1 MKNTQIAILGTGSMG
16 KAILSGLLAAG
27 TSPSNI
33 RVTTKSQASAEAI
46 SSTHGIQAA
55 ALDSESTANSSTAKD
70 AELVILAVKPNMILE
85 TLQEVAAV
93 LKPNCL
99 VVSVA
104 AGITTAAMER
114 QLSGN
119 AAVVRAMPNTPSVVG
134 LGVTGISKGSN
145 VSDEQLDLAVKL
157 FSSVGK
163 VLVVDES
170 KIDALS
176 TISGSGPAYVFYF
189 AEKLITA
196 AKSLGFSDQE
206 ASMMVKE
213 TFLGSATLLATSSNS
228 PEELR
233 EQVTSPNGTTMQATG
248 RFDAADLEKV
258 FIEATE
264 AALAR
269 AKELGKVKP

>member
-1 MKNTQIAILGTGSMG
+1 MEIKQIAILGTGSMG
-16 KAILSGLLAAG
+16 KAILSGILAAG
-27 TSPSNI
+27 TSPADV
-33 RVTTKSQASAEAI
+33 RVTTKSKASADAI
-46 SSTHGIQAA
+46 FSNHGVQATS
-55 ALDSESTANSSTAKD
+55 LESNSAANSSAAKD
-70 AELVILAVKPNMILE
+70 ADLVILAVKPNMILE
-85 TLQEVAAV
+85 TLSEVAAV
-93 LKPNCL
+93 LKPDCL

-104 AGITTAAMER
+104 AGITTAAMEE

-119 AAVVRAMPNTPSVVG
+119 EAVVRAMPNTPSVVG

-145 VSDEQLDLAVKL
+145 VSDEKLDLAIEL

-196 AKSLGFSDQE
+196 AKYLGFSEQE
-206 ASMMVKE
+206 ASLMVKE
-213 TFLGSATLLATSSNS
+213 TFLGSATLLATSSSS

-233 EQVTSPNGTTMQATG
+233 QQVTSPNGTTMQATG
-248 RFDAADLEKV
+248 RFDSADLERV

-269 AKELGKVKP
+269 AKELGRVKP

>member
-1 MKNTQIAILGTGSMG
+1 METKKIAILGTGSMG
-16 KAILSGLLAAG
+16 KAILSRMLAAG
-27 TSPSNI
+27 TSPARV
-33 RVTTKSQASAEAI
+33 RVTTKSKASADAI
-46 SSTHGIQAA
+46 FSNHGVRAT
-55 ALDSESTANSSTAKD
+55 ALESDSAANSSAAKD
-70 AELVILAVKPNMILE
+70 ADLVILAVKPNMILE
-85 TLQEVAAV
+85 TLSEVASV
-93 LKPNCL
+93 LKPDCL

-104 AGITTAAMER
+104 AGITTAAMEE

-145 VSDEQLDLAVKL
+145 VSAKQLDLAVEL

-196 AKSLGFSDQE
+196 AKSLGFSEQE
-206 ASMMVKE
+206 ASLMVKE
-213 TFLGSATLLATSSNS
+213 TFLGSATLLATSSSS

-233 EQVTSPNGTTMQATG
+233 QQVTSPNGTTMQATG
-248 RFDAADLEKV
+248 RFDAADLERV

>member
-1 MKNTQIAILGTGSMG
+1 METKQIAILGTGSMG

-27 TSPSNI
+27 TSPANV
-33 RVTTKSQASAEAI
+33 RVTTKSKASADAI
-46 SSTHGIQAA
+46 FSNHSVHAIALESDAA
-55 ALDSESTANSSTAKD
+55 ANSSAAKGTD
-70 AELVILAVKPNMILE
+70 LVILAVKPNMILE
-85 TLQEVAAV
+85 TLSEVAAA
-93 LKPNCL
+93 LKPDCL

-104 AGITTAAMER
+104 AGITTAAMEE

-119 AAVVRAMPNTPSVVG
+119 TAVVRAMPNTPSVVG

-145 VSDEQLDLAVKL
+145 VSAEQLNLAVEL
-157 FSSVGK
+157 FASVGK

-196 AKSLGFSDQE
+196 AKSLGFSEQE
-206 ASMMVKE
+206 ASLMVKE

-228 PEELR
+228 PEQLR
-233 EQVTSPNGTTMQATG
+233 QQVTSPNGTTMQATG
-248 RFDAADLEKV
+248 RFDAADLERV

-269 AKELGKVKP
+269 AKELGRINP

>member
-1 MKNTQIAILGTGSMG
+1 MG
-16 KAILSGLLAAG
+16 KAILSGMLAAG
-27 TSPSNI
+27 TSPARV
-33 RVTTKSQASAEAI
+33 RVTTKSKASADAI
-46 SSTHGIQAA
+46 FSNHGVQAT
-55 ALDSESTANSSTAKD
+55 ALESDSAANSSAAKD
-70 AELVILAVKPNMILE
+70 ADLVILAVKPNMILE
-85 TLQEVAAV
+85 TLSEVAAV
-93 LKPNCL
+93 LKPDCL

-104 AGITTAAMER
+104 AGITTAAMGEK
-114 QLSGN
+114 LSGN
-119 AAVVRAMPNTPSVVG
+119 EAVVRAMPNTPSVVG

-145 VSDEQLDLAVKL
+145 VSAKQLDLAVEL
-157 FSSVGK
+157 FSSVGT

-196 AKSLGFSDQE
+196 AKSLGFSEQE
-206 ASMMVKE
+206 ASLMVKE
-213 TFLGSATLLATSSNS
+213 TFLGSATLLATSSSS

-233 EQVTSPNGTTMQATG
+233 QQVTSPNGTTMQATG
-248 RFDAADLEKV
+248 RFDAADLERV

-269 AKELGKVKP
+269 AKELGRVKP

>member
-1 MKNTQIAILGTGSMG
+1 METKQIAILGTGSMG

-27 TSPSNI
+27 TSPSI
-33 RVTTKSQASAEAI
+33 VRVTTKSKASADAL
-46 SSTHGIQAA
+46 SSNHGVQAT
-55 ALDSESTANSSTAKD
+55 ALESDSAANSSSAKD
-70 AELVILAVKPNMILE
+70 ADLVILAVKPNMILE
-85 TLQEVAAV
+85 TLKDVASV
-93 LKPNCL
+93 LKPGCL

-104 AGITTAAMER
+104 AGITTAAMEE

-119 AAVVRAMPNTPSVVG
+119 SAVIRAMPNTPSVVG

-145 VSDEQLDLAVKL
+145 VSAEQLNLAVEL
-157 FSSVGK
+157 FASVGK

-196 AKSLGFSDQE
+196 AKSLGFSEQE
-206 ASMMVKE
+206 ASLMVKE
-213 TFLGSATLLATSSNS
+213 TFLGSATLLATSSSS
-228 PEELR
+228 PEQLR
-233 EQVTSPNGTTMQATG
+233 KQVTSPNGTTMQATG

-269 AKELGKVKP
+269 AKELGRVKP

>member
-1 MKNTQIAILGTGSMG
+1 METKQIAILGTGSMG
-16 KAILSGLLAAG
+16 KAILSGMLAAR
-27 TSPSNI
+27 TSPASV
-33 RVTTKSQASAEAI
+33 RVTTKSKASADAI
-46 SSTHGIQAA
+46 SYNHGVQAT
-55 ALDSESTANSSTAKD
+55 ALESDSAANSSAAKGAD
-70 AELVILAVKPNMILE
+70 LVILAVKPNMILE
-85 TLQEVAAV
+85 TLSEVAAF
-93 LKPNCL
+93 LKPDCL

-104 AGITTAAMER
+104 AGITTAAMEE

-119 AAVVRAMPNTPSVVG
+119 TAVVRAMPNTPSVVG

-145 VSDEQLDLAVKL
+145 VSAKQLDLAVEL

-196 AKSLGFSDQE
+196 AKSLGFSEQE
-206 ASMMVKE
+206 ASLMVKE
-213 TFLGSATLLATSSNS
+213 TFLGSATLLATSSSS

-233 EQVTSPNGTTMQATG
+233 QQVTSPNGTTMQATG
-248 RFDAADLEKV
+248 RFDAADLERV

-269 AKELGKVKP
+269 AKELGRVKP

>member
-1 MKNTQIAILGTGSMG
+1 METKQIAILGTGSMG
-16 KAILSGLLAAG
+16 KAILSGILAAG
-27 TSPSNI
+27 TSPADV
-33 RVTTKSQASAEAI
+33 RVTTKSKATAEAI
-46 SSTHGIQAA
+46 FSNHGVQATS
-55 ALDSESTANSSTAKD
+55 LESNSAANSSAAKD
-70 AELVILAVKPNMILE
+70 ADLVILAVKPNMILE
-85 TLQEVAAV
+85 TLSEVAAV
-93 LKPNCL
+93 LKPDCL

-104 AGITTAAMER
+104 AGITTAAMEE

-119 AAVVRAMPNTPSVVG
+119 EAVVRAMPNTPSVVG

-145 VSDEQLDLAVKL
+145 VSDEKLDLAIEL

-189 AEKLITA
+189 VEKLITA
-196 AKSLGFSDQE
+196 AKSLGFSEQE
-206 ASMMVKE
+206 ASLMVKE
-213 TFLGSATLLATSSNS
+213 TFLGSATLLATSSSS

-233 EQVTSPNGTTMQATG
+233 QQVTSPNGTTMQATG
-248 RFDAADLEKV
+248 RFDAADLERV

-269 AKELGKVKP
+269 AKELGRVKP

>member
-46 SSTHGIQAA
+46 SSTHGVQAA

-85 TLQEVAAV
+85 TLKEVADA

-104 AGITTAAMER
+104 AGITTAAMEQ

-213 TFLGSATLLATSSNS
+213 TFLGSATLLATSSSS

>member
-1 MKNTQIAILGTGSMG
+1 MENTQIAILGTGSMG

-27 TSPSNI
+27 TSSASI
-33 RVTTKSQASAEAI
+33 RVTTKSQSSAKAI
-46 SSTHGIQAA
+46 TADHGVQAT
-55 ALDSESTANSSTAKD
+55 ALESDSDANSSSAKD
-70 AELVILAVKPNMILE
+70 ADLVILAVKPNMILD
-85 TLQEVAAV
+85 TLKEVASV

-99 VVSVA
+99 VLSVA
-104 AGITTAAMER
+104 AGITTAAMEEA
-114 QLSGN
+114 LSAN
-119 AAVVRAMPNTPSVVG
+119 QAVVRAMPNTPSVVG

-145 VSDEQLDLAVKL
+145 VTAHQLDIAVKL

-196 AKSLGFSDQE
+196 AKSLGFSDSE

-213 TFLGSATLLATSSNS
+213 TFLGSATLLATSSSS
-228 PEELR
+228 PVELR
-233 EQVTSPNGTTMQATG
+233 QQVTSPNGTTMQATG
-248 RFDAADLEKV
+248 RFDEADLEKV

>member
-1 MKNTQIAILGTGSMG
+1 METMQIAILGTGSMG
-16 KAILSGLLAAG
+16 KAILSGLLANG
-27 TSPSNI
+27 TSPGKI
-33 RVTTKSQASAEAI
+33 RVTTKSQASADAI
-46 SSTHGIQAA
+46 SANHGIQVT
-55 ALDSESTANSSTAKD
+55 ALESDSTANSSSAKD
-70 AELVILAVKPNMILE
+70 ADLVILAVKPNMILE
-85 TLQEVAAV
+85 TLKDVASG
-93 LKPNCL
+93 LKPGCL

-104 AGITTAAMER
+104 AGITTAAMEEA
-114 QLSGN
+114 LSGN
-119 AAVVRAMPNTPSVVG
+119 AAVVRAMPNTPAVVG
-134 LGVTGISKGSN
+134 LGLTGLSKGSN
-145 VSDEQLDLAVKL
+145 VTDKQLDLAVKV

-163 VLVVDES
+163 ILVVDES

-196 AKSLGFSDQE
+196 AKSLGFSEQE
-206 ASMMVKE
+206 ASTMVKE
-213 TFLGSATLLATSSNS
+213 TFLGSATLLATSSSS

-233 EQVTSPNGTTMQATG
+233 QQVTSPNGTTIQATG

>member
-33 RVTTKSQASAEAI
+33 RVTTKSQASADAI
-46 SSTHGIQAA
+46 TSSHGIQAA
-55 ALDSESTANSSTAKD
+55 ALESDSTANSSTAKD
-70 AELVILAVKPNMILE
+70 AELVILAVKPVMILE
-85 TLQEVAAV
+85 TLKEVSAV

-104 AGITTAAMER
+104 AGITTAAMEQ

-134 LGVTGISKGSN
+134 LGVTGISKGSK

-189 AEKLITA
+189 AEKLIAA
-196 AKSLGFSDQE
+196 AKSLGFSDSE

-213 TFLGSATLLATSSNS
+213 TFLGSATLLATSSSS
-228 PEELR
+228 PVELR
-233 EQVTSPNGTTMQATG
+233 QQVTSPNGTTMQATG
-248 RFDAADLEKV
+248 RFDEADLEKV

-269 AKELGKVKP
+269 AKELGKVIP

>member
-1 MKNTQIAILGTGSMG
+1 MENTQIAILGTGSMG
-16 KAILSGLLAAG
+16 KAILSGLLAAR
-27 TSPSNI
+27 TSPKSI
-33 RVTTKSQASAEAI
+33 RVTTNSKASAEAI
-46 SSTHGIQAA
+46 SSSHGVQAT
-55 ALDSESTANSSTAKD
+55 ALESDSTANSSSAKD
-70 AELVILAVKPNMILE
+70 ADLVILAVKPNMILE
-85 TLQEVAAV
+85 TLKEVGAA

-104 AGITTAAMER
+104 AGITTTAMEL
-114 QLSGN
+114 QLAGSP
-119 AAVVRAMPNTPSVVG
+119 AVVRAMPNTPSVVG
-134 LGVTGISKGSN
+134 LGVTGISRGSN
-145 VSDEQLDLAVKL
+145 VTDQQLDLAVKL

-189 AEKLITA
+189 AEKLIAA

-206 ASMMVKE
+206 ASLMVKE
-213 TFLGSATLLATSSNS
+213 TFLGSATLLATSSSS

-233 EQVTSPNGTTMQATG
+233 KQVTSPNGTTMQATG
-248 RFDAADLEKV
+248 RFDAADFEKV

>member
-1 MKNTQIAILGTGSMG
+1 METKQIAILGTGSMG

-27 TSPSNI
+27 TSPANV
-33 RVTTKSQASAEAI
+33 RVTTKSKASADAI
-46 SSTHGIQAA
+46 CSNHEVQAT
-55 ALDSESTANSSTAKD
+55 ALESESAANSSAAKGAD
-70 AELVILAVKPNMILE
+70 LVILAVKPNMILE
-85 TLQEVAAV
+85 TLSEVASV
-93 LKPNCL
+93 LKPDCL

-104 AGITTAAMER
+104 AGITTEAMEE

-119 AAVVRAMPNTPSVVG
+119 TAVVRAMPNTPSVVG

-145 VSDEQLDLAVKL
+145 VSAKQLDLAVEL

-196 AKSLGFSDQE
+196 AKSLGFSEQE
-206 ASMMVKE
+206 ASLMVKE
-213 TFLGSATLLATSSNS
+213 TFLGSATLLATSSSS

-233 EQVTSPNGTTMQATG
+233 QQVTSPNGTTMQATG
-248 RFDAADLEKV
+248 RFDAADLERV

-269 AKELGKVKP
+269 AKELGRVKP

>member
-1 MKNTQIAILGTGSMG
+1 METKQIAILGTGSMG
-16 KAILSGLLAAG
+16 KAILSGMLVAG
-27 TSPSNI
+27 TSPANVQ
-33 RVTTKSQASAEAI
+33 VTTKSKASADAI
-46 SSTHGIQAA
+46 FSNHGVQAT
-55 ALDSESTANSSTAKD
+55 ALESDSAANSSAAKGAD
-70 AELVILAVKPNMILE
+70 LVILAVKPNMILE
-85 TLQEVAAV
+85 TLKDVASV
-93 LKPNCL
+93 LKPGCL

-104 AGITTAAMER
+104 AGITTAAMEE

-145 VSDEQLDLAVKL
+145 VSAEQVNLAVEL

-196 AKSLGFSDQE
+196 AKSLGFSEQE
-206 ASMMVKE
+206 ASLMVKE
-213 TFLGSATLLATSSNS
+213 TFLGSATLLATSSSS

-233 EQVTSPNGTTMQATG
+233 QQVTSPNGTTMQATG
-248 RFDAADLEKV
+248 RFDAADLERV
-258 FIEATE
+258 FIEATD

-269 AKELGKVKP
+269 AKELGRVKP

>member
-33 RVTTKSQASAEAI
+33 RVTTKSQASAGAI
-46 SSTHGIQAA
+46 SSSLGIQAA
-55 ALDSESTANSSTAKD
+55 ALDSDSTANSSTAKD

-85 TLQEVAAV
+85 TLREVAAD

-104 AGITTAAMER
+104 AGITTAAMEQ

>member
-1 MKNTQIAILGTGSMG
+1 METKQIAILGTGSMG

-27 TSPSNI
+27 TSPSI
-33 RVTTKSQASAEAI
+33 VRVTTKSKASADAI
-46 SSTHGIQAA
+46 SSNHGVQAT
-55 ALDSESTANSSTAKD
+55 ALESDSAANSSAAKGAD
-70 AELVILAVKPNMILE
+70 LVILAVKPNMILE
-85 TLQEVAAV
+85 TLSEVAAA
-93 LKPNCL
+93 LKPDCL

-104 AGITTAAMER
+104 AGITTAAMEE

-145 VSDEQLDLAVKL
+145 VSAKQLDLAVEL

-196 AKSLGFSDQE
+196 AKSLGFSEQE
-206 ASMMVKE
+206 ASLMVKE
-213 TFLGSATLLATSSNS
+213 TFLGSATLLATSSSS

-233 EQVTSPNGTTMQATG
+233 QQVTSPNGTTMQATG
-248 RFDAADLEKV
+248 RFDAADLERV

-269 AKELGKVKP
+269 AKELGRVKP

>member
-1 MKNTQIAILGTGSMG
+1 MENTQIAILGTGSMG
-16 KAILSGLLAAG
+16 KAILSGLIASGSSAA
-27 TSPSNI
+27 NV
-33 RVTTKSQASAEAI
+33 RVTTKSQASADAI
-46 SSTHGIQAA
+46 TSGHGIQAVA
-55 ALDSESTANSSTAKD
+55 MESESTANSSTAKD
-70 AELVILAVKPNMILE
+70 ADIVILSVKPNMILE
-85 TLQEVAAV
+85 TLKEIATS

-104 AGITTAAMER
+104 AGITTKAMEE

-119 AAVVRAMPNTPSVVG
+119 TAVVRAMPNTPSVVR

-145 VSDEQLDLAVKL
+145 VSDQQLDLAVKL

-163 VLVVDES
+163 VLVVDEG

-196 AKSLGFSDQE
+196 AKSLGFSDSE
-206 ASMMVKE
+206 ASLMVKE
-213 TFLGSATLLATSSNS
+213 TFLGSATLLATSASS

-233 EQVTSPNGTTMQATG
+233 QQVTSPNGTTMQATG

>member
-1 MKNTQIAILGTGSMG
+1 METKQITILGTGSMG

-27 TSPSNI
+27 TSPANV
-33 RVTTKSQASAEAI
+33 RVTTKSKASADAI
-46 SSTHGIQAA
+46 SSSHGIQATALESDSA
-55 ALDSESTANSSTAKD
+55 ANASSVKD
-70 AELVILAVKPNMILE
+70 ADLVILAVKPNMILE
-85 TLQEVAAV
+85 TISDVASS

-104 AGITTAAMER
+104 AGITTSDMEKV
-114 QLSGN
+114 LPVK

-134 LGVTGISKGSN
+134 LGVTGISKGSS
-145 VSDEQLDLAVKL
+145 VSSAQLDLAVEL

-189 AEKLITA
+189 AEKLIAA
-196 AKSLGFSDQE
+196 AKSLGFSDSE
-206 ASMMVKE
+206 ASLMVKE
-213 TFLGSATLLATSSNS
+213 TFLGSATLLATSSAS
-228 PEELR
+228 PEQLR
-233 EQVTSPNGTTMQATG
+233 QQVTSPNGTTMQATG
-248 RFDAADLEKV
+248 RFDAADLERV

-269 AKELGKVKP
+269 AKELGRVKT

>member
-1 MKNTQIAILGTGSMG
+1 METKQIAILGTGSMG
-16 KAILSGLLAAG
+16 QAILSGLLAAG
-27 TSPSNI
+27 TSPANI
-33 RVTTKSQASAEAI
+33 RVTTKSKASADAI
-46 SSTHGIQAA
+46 SSSHGVQAT
-55 ALDSESTANSSTAKD
+55 ALESDSAANSLSAKD
-70 AELVILAVKPNMILE
+70 ADLVILAVKPNMILE
-85 TLQEVAAV
+85 TLKDVASG

-104 AGITTAAMER
+104 AGITTAAMQQ

-145 VSDEQLDLAVKL
+145 VTEQQLDLAVKL

-196 AKSLGFSDQE
+196 AKSLGFSDTE
-206 ASMMVKE
+206 ASLMVKE
-213 TFLGSATLLATSSNS
+213 TFLGSATLLATSSS
-228 PEELR
+228 TPEELR
-233 EQVTSPNGTTMQATG
+233 QQVSSPNGTTMQATG

-269 AKELGKVKP
+269 AKELGKVIP

>member
-1 MKNTQIAILGTGSMG
+1 MENTQIAILGTGSMG
-16 KAILSGLLAAG
+16 KAILSGLIASGSSAA
-27 TSPSNI
+27 NV
-33 RVTTKSQASAEAI
+33 RVTTKSQASADAI
-46 SSTHGIQAA
+46 TSGHGIQAVA
-55 ALDSESTANSSTAKD
+55 MESESTANSSTAKD
-70 AELVILAVKPNMILE
+70 ADIVILSVKPNMILE
-85 TLQEVAAV
+85 TLKEIATS

-104 AGITTAAMER
+104 AGITTKAMEE

-145 VSDEQLDLAVKL
+145 VSDQQLDLAVKL

-163 VLVVDES
+163 VLVVNES

-196 AKSLGFSDQE
+196 AKSLGFSDGE
-206 ASMMVKE
+206 ASLMVKE
-213 TFLGSATLLATSSNS
+213 TFLGSATLLATSASS

-233 EQVTSPNGTTMQATG
+233 QQVTSPNGTTMQATG

>member
-1 MKNTQIAILGTGSMG
+1 MKTKQIAILGTGSMG
-16 KAILSGLLAAG
+16 KAILSGMLAAG
-27 TSPSNI
+27 TIPANV
-33 RVTTKSQASAEAI
+33 RVTTKSKASADAI
-46 SSTHGIQAA
+46 FSNHSVHAIALESDAA
-55 ALDSESTANSSTAKD
+55 ANSSAAKGAD
-70 AELVILAVKPNMILE
+70 LVILAVKPNMILE
-85 TLQEVAAV
+85 TLSDVASA
-93 LKPNCL
+93 LKPDCL

-104 AGITTAAMER
+104 AGITTAAMEE

-119 AAVVRAMPNTPSVVG
+119 SAVVRAMPNTPSVVG

-145 VSDEQLDLAVKL
+145 VSAEKLDLAVEL

-196 AKSLGFSDQE
+196 AKSLGFSEQE
-206 ASMMVKE
+206 ASLMVKE
-213 TFLGSATLLATSSNS
+213 TFLGSATLLATSSSS
-228 PEELR
+228 PEQLR
-233 EQVTSPNGTTMQATG
+233 QQVTSPNGTTMQATG
-248 RFDAADLEKV
+248 RFDAADLERV

-269 AKELGKVKP
+269 AKELGRVKP

>member
-1 MKNTQIAILGTGSMG
+1 MENKQIAILGTGSMG

-27 TSPSNI
+27 TSPTNV
-33 RVTTKSQASAEAI
+33 RVTTKSQVSADAIAS
-46 SSTHGIQAA
+46 SHGIQATA
-55 ALDSESTANSSTAKD
+55 FESDSTANSLAAKD
-70 AELVILAVKPNMILE
+70 ADLVILAVKPNMIVE
-85 TLQEVAAV
+85 TIKEIAAA

-104 AGITTAAMER
+104 AGITTAAME
-114 QLSGN
+114 QELSGQV
-119 AAVVRAMPNTPSVVG
+119 AVVRAMPNTPSVVG

-145 VSDEQLDLAVKL
+145 VTEQQLDLAIKL

-196 AKSLGFSDQE
+196 AKSLGFSEQE
-206 ASMMVKE
+206 ASLMVKE
-213 TFLGSATLLATSSNS
+213 TFLGSATLLATSSSS
-228 PEELR
+228 PQELR
-233 EQVTSPNGTTMQATG
+233 QQVTSPNGTTMQATG

>member
-1 MKNTQIAILGTGSMG
+1 METKQIAILGTGSMG

-27 TSPSNI
+27 TIPANV
-33 RVTTKSQASAEAI
+33 RVTTKSKASADAL
-46 SSTHGIQAA
+46 SSNHGVQAT
-55 ALDSESTANSSTAKD
+55 ALESDSAANSSSAKD
-70 AELVILAVKPNMILE
+70 ADLVILAVKPNMILE
-85 TLQEVAAV
+85 TLKDVASV
-93 LKPNCL
+93 LKPGCL

-104 AGITTAAMER
+104 AGITTAAMEE

-119 AAVVRAMPNTPSVVG
+119 AAVIRAMPNTPSVVG

-145 VSDEQLDLAVKL
+145 VSAEQLNLAIEL
-157 FSSVGK
+157 FASVGK

-196 AKSLGFSDQE
+196 AKSLGFSEQE
-206 ASMMVKE
+206 ASLMVKE
-213 TFLGSATLLATSSNS
+213 TFLGSATLLATSSSS
-228 PEELR
+228 PEQLR
-233 EQVTSPNGTTMQATG
+233 QQVTSPNGTTMQATG
-248 RFDAADLEKV
+248 RFDAADLERV

-269 AKELGKVKP
+269 AKELGRVKP

>member
-1 MKNTQIAILGTGSMG
+1 MENTQVAILGTGSMG

-27 TSPSNI
+27 TSPANI
-33 RVTTKSQASAEAI
+33 RVTTKSQDSAKAI
-46 SSTHGIQAA
+46 TSSHGVQAT
-55 ALDSESTANSSTAKD
+55 ALESDTSANASTAKD
-70 AELVILAVKPNMILE
+70 SDLVILAVKPNMILE
-85 TLQEVAAV
+85 TLGEIAAA

-104 AGITTAAMER
+104 AGITTAAMQD

-134 LGVTGISKGSN
+134 LGVTGISRGSN
-145 VSDEQLDLAVKL
+145 ASDQQLELAVKL

-189 AEKLITA
+189 AEKLIAA
-196 AKSLGFSDQE
+196 AKSLGFTDQE
-206 ASMMVKE
+206 ASIMVKE
-213 TFLGSATLLATSSNS
+213 TFLGSATLLATSPSS

-233 EQVTSPNGTTMQATG
+233 QQVTSPNGTTMQATG

-269 AKELGKVKP
+269 AKELGNVKP

>member
-1 MKNTQIAILGTGSMG
+1 METKKIAILGTGSMG
-16 KAILSGLLAAG
+16 KAILAGLLESG
-27 TSPSNI
+27 TNPADI
-33 RVTTKSQASAEAI
+33 RVTTKSESSADAI
-46 SSTHGIQAA
+46 SSGHGLQATSLEKESSANAA
-55 ALDSESTANSSTAKD
+55 AAKD
-70 AELVILAVKPNMILE
+70 ADLLILAVKPNLILE
-85 TLQEVAAV
+85 TLKEVASA
-93 LKPNCL
+93 LKPESL

-104 AGITTAAMER
+104 AGITTAAMEEV
-114 QLSGN
+114 LGGD
-119 AAVVRAMPNTPSVVG
+119 AAVIRAMPNTPSVLR
-134 LGVTGISKGSN
+134 LGVTGISRGSN
-145 VSDEQLDLAVKL
+145 VSKEQLETAVEL

-189 AEKLITA
+189 AEKLIAA

-206 ASMMVKE
+206 ASLMVKE
-213 TFLGSATLLATSSNS
+213 TFLGSATLLATSSS
-228 PEELR
+228 TPEELR
-233 EQVTSPNGTTMQATG
+233 KQVTSPNGTTMQATG

-269 AKELGKVKP
+269 AKELGKITP

>member
-1 MKNTQIAILGTGSMG
+1 MENTRIAILGTGSMG
-16 KAILSGLLAAG
+16 KAILSGLVAAG
-27 TSPSNI
+27 TSPANI
-33 RVTTKSQASAEAI
+33 RVTTKSQSSAQALAT
-46 SSTHGIQAA
+46 SHGIKAT
-55 ALDSESTANSSTAKD
+55 ALESDSAANSLAAKD
-70 AELVILAVKPNMILE
+70 ADLVILAVKPNMILE
-85 TLQEVAAV
+85 TLKEVASV

-104 AGITTAAMER
+104 AGITTQAMEEA
-114 QLSGN
+114 LSGN
-119 AAVVRAMPNTPSVVG
+119 QAVVRAMPNTPSVVG
-134 LGVTGISKGSN
+134 LGVTGISKGLN
-145 VSDEQLDLAVKL
+145 VSDEQLANAVKL

-189 AEKLITA
+189 AEKLISA
-196 AKSLGFSDQE
+196 AKSLGFSDSE

-213 TFLGSATLLATSSNS
+213 TFLGSATLLATSASS
-228 PEELR
+228 PVELR
-233 EQVTSPNGTTMQATG
+233 QQVTSPNGTTMQATG

>member
-1 MKNTQIAILGTGSMG
+1 MENTQVAILGTGSMG

-27 TSPSNI
+27 TSPANI
-33 RVTTKSQASAEAI
+33 RVTTKSQDSAKAI
-46 SSTHGIQAA
+46 TSSHGVQAT
-55 ALDSESTANSSTAKD
+55 ALESDTSANASTAKD
-70 AELVILAVKPNMILE
+70 SDLVILAVKPNMILE
-85 TLQEVAAV
+85 TLGEIAAA

-104 AGITTAAMER
+104 AGITTAAMQD

-134 LGVTGISKGSN
+134 LGVTGISRGSN
-145 VSDEQLDLAVKL
+145 VSDQQLELAVKL

-163 VLVVDES
+163 VLVLDES

-189 AEKLITA
+189 AEKLIAA
-196 AKSLGFSDQE
+196 AKSLGFTDQE

-213 TFLGSATLLATSSNS
+213 TFLGSATLLATSASS
-228 PEELR
+228 PVELR
-233 EQVTSPNGTTMQATG
+233 QQVTSPNGTTMQATG

-258 FIEATE
+258 FIEATK

>member
-1 MKNTQIAILGTGSMG
+1 METKQIAILGTGSMG
-16 KAILSGLLAAG
+16 KSILAGLIQSGTKPA
-27 TSPSNI
+27 NI
-33 RVTTKSQASAEAI
+33 RVSTKTQASADAIFSVHGVEAI
-46 SSTHGIQAA
+46 SLEKDTAA
-55 ALDSESTANSSTAKD
+55 NTSAVKD
-70 AELVILAVKPNMILE
+70 AELVILAVKPNLILE
-85 TLQEVAAV
+85 TLKAVATDI
-93 LKPNCL
+93 KPGSL

-104 AGITTAAMER
+104 AGITTEAMEEVLGG
-114 QLSGN
+114 Q
-119 AAVVRAMPNTPSVVG
+119 AAVVRAMPNTPSVLG
-134 LGVTGISKGSN
+134 LGVTGISAGSN
-145 VSDEQLDLAVKL
+145 VSKGQLELAVKL

-213 TFLGSATLLATSSNS
+213 TFLGSATLLATSSRT

-233 EQVTSPNGTTMQATG
+233 QQVTSPNGTTMQATG
-248 RFDAADLEKV
+248 RFDAADLERV

-269 AKELGKVKP
+269 AKELGRIKP

>member
-1 MKNTQIAILGTGSMG
+1 METKQIAILGTGSMG
-16 KAILSGLLAAG
+16 KAILAGLIQSGTKPA
-27 TSPSNI
+27 NI
-33 RVTTKSQASAEAI
+33 RVSTKTQASADAIFSVHGVEAI
-46 SSTHGIQAA
+46 SLEKDSAA
-55 ALDSESTANSSTAKD
+55 NTSAVKD
-70 AELVILAVKPNMILE
+70 AELVILAVKPNLILE
-85 TLQEVAAV
+85 TLKAVATDI
-93 LKPNCL
+93 KPGSL

-104 AGITTAAMER
+104 AGITTEAMEEVLGG
-114 QLSGN
+114 QV
-119 AAVVRAMPNTPSVVG
+119 AVVRAMPNTPSVLG
-134 LGVTGISKGSN
+134 LGVTGISAGSN
-145 VSDEQLDLAVKL
+145 VSKDQLELAVKL

-206 ASMMVKE
+206 ASLMVKE
-213 TFLGSATLLATSSNS
+213 TFLGSATLLATSSSS

-233 EQVTSPNGTTMQATG
+233 QQVSSPNGTTMQATG

-269 AKELGKVKP
+269 AKELGRIKP